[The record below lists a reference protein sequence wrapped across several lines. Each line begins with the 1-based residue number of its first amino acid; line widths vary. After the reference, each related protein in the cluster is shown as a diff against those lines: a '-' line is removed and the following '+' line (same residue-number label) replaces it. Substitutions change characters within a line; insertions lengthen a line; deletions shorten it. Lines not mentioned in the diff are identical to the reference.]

1 MSKKGK
7 KKNKITTESYN
18 YETYYVAYYH
28 NKSDYN
34 GFSNATFLK
43 NVQSINTDNH
53 IEKVNYEKTNNL
65 YEAHKFNLKEKQDWE
80 LLSYLIRML
89 FDTEFL
95 FDFLQKKDKVMV
107 IQSITEIPSDEKMLR
122 VTGDGKQYFLDFI
135 DGKRTIVCKDMWH
148 SDLHNRNKKV
158 HYYNTDN
165 GIEIKDYVFTGMP
178 DMDDLETVLIHKGD
192 LDFNVRVRE
201 N

>member
-1 MSKKGK
+1 MSKKRK
-7 KKNKITTESYN
+7 KKNKKTIESYN
-18 YETYYVAYYH
+18 YESYYVAYYY
-28 NKSDYN
+28 NKNDYD

-43 NVQSINTDNH
+43 DVQSIETDNH
-53 IEKVNYEKTNNL
+53 SKKIDYDKTDNL
-65 YEAHKFNLKEKQDWE
+65 YEAHKFYIEEKQDWE

-95 FDFLQKKDKVMV
+95 FDFLQKKDKIMV
-107 IQSITEIPSDEKMLR
+107 VQSITEMPSDKRMLR

-158 HYYNTDN
+158 HYYNTND
-165 GIEIKDYVFTGMP
+165 GTEIKDYVFTGAP
-178 DMDDLETVLIHKGD
+178 DMNDLETVLIHKGD
-192 LDFNVRVRE
+192 LNFNVRARKD
-201 N
+201 